1 MSDDS
6 SHQIDL
12 PNRDGLSRYLPSWRW
27 ARSYKPSDLP
37 RDALAG
43 LFVAILLIPQAMAYA
58 ALADL
63 SPTVGLYA
71 AVAPALLYAVFG
83 TSRFLAIGPVALVSL
98 LTGEAIASAGQSGD
112 LEAAQVALVLALLV
126 GAALLLMGLLRLGF
140 LVNFISDPVLS
151 GFTSAAAVLIATS
164 QLRTLLGV
172 DAERGD
178 GFVGTLGNIWG
189 ALGTINWVTLLLGAS
204 LIALLILAKAP
215 LQKLL
220 ERTSLSERLRL
231 VVRQSVPLL
240 LVVASTL
247 ATWGF
252 ALNERAGVA
261 IVGELAGGLPPLTL
275 QVFGPLFQPA
285 LWLSL
290 LPSALVIAA
299 VLFVTGVA
307 VATSLAGQ
315 RRQHIDPD
323 QEAIALGAAN
333 LAAALTGGYPVGA
346 SISRSAINFDAGAR
360 TPAASAITALVVLL
374 TVTFLSGI
382 FYFLPRV
389 MLAAL
394 ITTAVVG
401 LFDVAAMRR
410 TWRYSRAEFAALA
423 ITFVAVLALG
433 IDLGIVVGAA
443 AGLAVY
449 LYQTSE
455 PRIVVEGEV
464 EGQQHLRSTERDF
477 VEPLAS
483 TVLPLRIDQDLYFA
497 NVRHCEA
504 RVLEEVAHHSA
515 ENGGVRCL
523 LLDLK
528 SVSQIDSS
536 GSQMLNRLVDN
547 LEAAEIKVGLAG
559 AKRPVAD
566 ALRQSGLVE
575 RLGEEH
581 LFLTAHEGVETLRE
595 RYVK

>member
-1 MSDDS
+1 MSHERNS
-6 SHQIDL
+6 RQIDL
-12 PNRDGLSRYLPSWRW
+12 PDRTGFARYLPSWHW
-27 ARSYKPSDLP
+27 ARDYSAGDLP
-37 RDALAG
+37 QDALAG
-43 LFVAILLIPQAMAYA
+43 LFVAILLVPQAMAYA

-63 SPTVGLYA
+63 DPTVGLYA
-71 AVAPALLYAVFG
+71 AIAPALLYAIFG

-98 LTGEAIASAGQSGD
+98 LTGEAIASALDASRASG
-112 LEAAQVALVLALLV
+112 LEAAQIALVLALLV
-126 GAALLLMGLLRLGF
+126 GAVLLLMGLLKFGF

-151 GFTSAAAVLIATS
+151 GFTSAAAVLIASS
-164 QLRTLLGV
+164 QLRTLIGV
-172 DAERGD
+172 DAARGA
-178 GFVGTLGNIWG
+178 GFLGTLRNLWG
-189 ALGTINWVTLLLGAS
+189 ALDTINWVTLSLGVA

-215 LQKLL
+215 LRNLL
-220 ERTSLSERLRL
+220 GRSSLSERLQL

-247 ATWGF
+247 ATWAF
-252 ALNERAGVA
+252 ALHQQAGVA
-261 IVGELAGGLPPLTL
+261 IVGDLAGGLPPLTL
-275 QVFGPLFQPA
+275 DLFGPLFKPS

-360 TPAASAITALVVLL
+360 TPAASAITALIVLL
-374 TVTFLSGI
+374 TVTFFSGL
-382 FYFLPRV
+382 FRFLPRV

-394 ITTAVVG
+394 IMTAVVG
-401 LFDVAAMRR
+401 LFDVVAMRR
-410 TWRYSRAEFAALA
+410 TWRYSRAEFFALA
-423 ITFVAVLALG
+423 ATFVAVLTLG
-433 IDLGIVVGAA
+433 IERGIVVGAA

-464 EGQQHLRSTERDF
+464 AGRKRLRSTERDF

-504 RVLEEVAHHSA
+504 RVLEEVAHHDD
-515 ENGGVRCL
+515 VRCL
-523 LLDLK
+523 LLDLQ

-536 GSQMLNRLVDN
+536 GSQMLMRLVDN
-547 LEAAEIKVGLAG
+547 LEAAEIAVGLAG
-559 AKRPVAD
+559 AQKPVAD
-566 ALRQSGLVE
+566 ALRESGLLE
-575 RLGEEH
+575 RLGNDH
-581 LFLTAHEGVETLRE
+581 VFLTAYEGVQSLGE
-595 RYVK
+595 RYDG